1 MLDLRVVTGANLQ
14 GWAVVLPR
22 SVLQGMLSEAAAGGS
37 ALETGGIL
45 LGHDEEPEGTTRL
58 TGAGAPGPLAVR
70 EPRFFLR
77 DLEHARMLAAKA
89 WEHDRSQ
96 WVGEWHTH
104 PLGRPVPS
112 DLDLRS
118 YATHVH
124 DPELGFRRF
133 ISVIVTWDVTGKWTL
148 GAWVVD
154 GVAARGAAIEVVE

>member
-1 MLDLRVVTGANLQ
+1 MTDGTKPE
-14 GWAVVLPR
+14 GWTLVLPR
-22 SVLQGMLSEAAAGGS
+22 SVLQRMLDEAAAGGS
-37 ALETGGIL
+37 VLETGGIL
-45 LGHDEEPEGTTRL
+45 LGRDEQSEGTTHL

-70 EPRFFLR
+70 RPRFFLR
-77 DLEHARMLAAKA
+77 DLAHARMLAGQA

-133 ISVIVTWDVTGKWTL
+133 ISVIVAWNVPGEWTV
-148 GAWVVD
+148 GVWVVD
-154 GVAARGAAIEVVE
+154 SIGARAAAIALVE